1 MWATCAQLSA
11 KHSPLG
17 AYAAALQL
25 LPELAW
31 LGLSIPDRHHQLMK
45 AGVVVRDAVA
55 AAIASGEYVT
65 AIQWLEQGRSVV
77 WGQQLQLRTPVD
89 DLRDKHLSLAN
100 QLEYLSS
107 QLEGAGSHG
116 DLITPTTEK
125 QQTLE
130 ASAKQYHD
138 LAHQRNQLL
147 MQIRAL
153 PGFGMFMLPK
163 AFSLLI
169 PAARGGPVITIN
181 ASMARC
187 DALILRPD
195 CSDVLHIPLNEFTLK
210 DAVQLKQSLH
220 AILRRKNVLRSNG
233 RYATLVTTGSGL
245 TNPETEFES
254 ILSQLWLRIVRPILD
269 GMDIMVRIFSVLVN
283 CGI

>member
-1 MWATCAQLSA
+1 MWAACAQLSA
-11 KHSPLG
+11 KHSPLA
-17 AYAAALQL
+17 AYAAALRL

-31 LGLSIPDRHHQLMK
+31 LGLSIPDCHHQLMK

-77 WGQQLQLRTPVD
+77 WGQLLQLRTPVD
-89 DLRDKHLSLAN
+89 DLRDQHLSLAN

-130 ASAKQYHD
+130 ASAKRYHD

-147 MQIRAL
+147 MQIRTL

-163 AFSLLI
+163 AFSLLTL
-169 PAARGGPVITIN
+169 AARGGPVITVN
-181 ASMARC
+181 VSKTSC

-195 CSDVLHIPLNEFTLK
+195 SSDVLHIPLNKFTLK
-210 DAVQLKQSLH
+210 DAEQLKQSLH

-233 RYATLVTTGSGL
+233 QCAALVTTGSGL
-245 TNPETEFES
+245 TNPETEFEG
-254 ILSQLWLRIVRPILD
+254 ILSQLWLRVVRPILD
-269 GMDIMVRIFSVLVN
+269 GMAMMVHIFSVPVN